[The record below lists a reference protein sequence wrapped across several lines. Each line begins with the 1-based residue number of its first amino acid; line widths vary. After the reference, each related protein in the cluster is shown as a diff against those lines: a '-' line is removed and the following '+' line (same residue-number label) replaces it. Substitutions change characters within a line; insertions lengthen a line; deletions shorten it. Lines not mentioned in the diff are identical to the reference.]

1 MVVFDRAQGERQTKQ
16 TKGSKVSEHLP
27 VSRPIDLQGQAA
39 IVTGAARGIGRA
51 IALALAREG
60 ANLIV
65 ADVLPTDEVV
75 TKIRAYGRRALGLPC
90 DVTCSADI
98 AALIERTLGEF
109 GRIDI
114 LVNNAGVASRSGLE
128 DTTEE
133 MWRRDID
140 VIMTG
145 TYRLTQAV
153 FPIMKQQGYGKIVN
167 ISSVSGKIGGAVSKP
182 TDSAETL
189 QGRSGPAYATAKG
202 GVLAFT
208 KWVAKAG
215 GQYGIYCNAVCP
227 GPVATE
233 MTRGFD
239 YRIDGLPIARMG
251 QPEDIAE
258 AVVFLASPAAH
269 YITGQAL
276 NVDGGMVMD

>member
-1 MVVFDRAQGERQTKQ
+1 M
-16 TKGSKVSEHLP
+16 SEHLLM
-27 VSRPIDLQGQAA
+27 SRPIDFRGRVA

-60 ANLIV
+60 ADITV
-65 ADVLPTDEVV
+65 ADVLPTDEAVA
-75 TKIRAYGRRALGLPC
+75 KIRAYGRRALGLQC
-90 DVTCSADI
+90 DVTHGADI
-98 AALIERTLGEF
+98 ASLIERTLGEL

-114 LVNNAGVASRSGLE
+114 LVNNAGVAHRSGLE
-128 DTTEE
+128 DTTED
-133 MWRRDID
+133 MWYRDID

-145 TYRLTQAV
+145 TYRMTQAV

-182 TDSAETL
+182 TDTAETL
-189 QGRSGPAYATAKG
+189 QGRSGPAYAAAKG

-215 GQYGIYCNAVCP
+215 GHYGIYCNAVCP
-227 GPVATE
+227 GPVETE

-239 YRIDGLPIARMG
+239 YSIEGLPIARMG

-258 AVVFLASPAAH
+258 AVVFLASPAAN
-269 YITGQAL
+269 YITGQTL
-276 NVDGGMVMD
+276 NVDGGLVMD

>member
-1 MVVFDRAQGERQTKQ
+1 M
-16 TKGSKVSEHLP
+16 SEHLP
-27 VSRPIDLQGQAA
+27 VSRPINLKGHAA
-39 IVTGAARGIGRA
+39 IVTGSARGIGRA
-51 IALALAREG
+51 IAIALAREG
-60 ANLIV
+60 ADVTV
-65 ADVLPTDEVV
+65 ADVLPTDEAVAE
-75 TKIRAYGRRALGLPC
+75 ILAYRRRALGLPC
-90 DVTCSADI
+90 DVTHSADI
-98 AALIERTLGEF
+98 ATLIDRTLGEF

-114 LVNNAGVASRSGLE
+114 LVNNAGVAGRGGLE
-128 DTTEE
+128 DTTED
-133 MWRRDID
+133 MWYRDID

-145 TYRLTQAV
+145 AYRMTQAV

-182 TDSAETL
+182 TDDTETL
-189 QGRSGPAYATAKG
+189 GGRTGPAYATAKG

-215 GQYGIYCNAVCP
+215 GHYGIYCNAVCP
-227 GPVATE
+227 GPVETE

-239 YRIDGLPIARMG
+239 YSVEGLPIARMG